1 MRDTPTTRMGG
12 QSCSTRGRD
21 ETDLEKKIEKSQIQR
36 VYKLFGFSYILL
48 VKTNNKDLKNEKDQP
63 RYRRSL

>member
-1 MRDTPTTRMGG
+1 MSATHTTRTAG

-21 ETDLEKKIEKSQIQR
+21 ETDLEKIEISQIQR

-48 VKTNNKDLKNEKDQP
+48 VKQINKGPENEKDQP